1 MSSEGAPEPD
11 AEAADAPAR
20 GSCARDA
27 ACVLLAACVATA
39 AVGAALLGIYTVSVL
54 SEPHVTLRP
63 AWQQWH

>member
-1 MSSEGAPEPD
+1 MSSEGAPEPG

-27 ACVLLAACVATA
+27 ACVLLVAFTGTA

-54 SEPHVTLRP
+54 ARLFS
-63 AWQQWH
+63 AA